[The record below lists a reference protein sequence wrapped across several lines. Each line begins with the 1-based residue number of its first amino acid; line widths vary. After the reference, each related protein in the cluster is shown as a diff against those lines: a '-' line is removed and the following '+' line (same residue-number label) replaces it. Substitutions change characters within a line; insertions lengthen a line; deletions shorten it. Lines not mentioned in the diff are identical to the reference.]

1 MAHIPDERFKG
12 TLYDV
17 EDCLAAITDDEVVKP
32 SEKKKAVKM
41 FRLFLDFCTDEK
53 IIPSYTLDPLKFR
66 LGLEIVNGPA
76 GPTVAVETTGKEL
89 EDSEKKEGNQSETS

>member
-17 EDCLAAITDDEVVKP
+17 EDCLDAITDEEVVKD

-41 FRLFLDFCTDEK
+41 FGMFLNFCVEEK
-53 IIPSYTLDPLKFR
+53 IIEGYDLAPLKFK
-66 LGLEIVNGPA
+66 LGMEIIEGPA
-76 GPTVAVETTGKEL
+76 GLQVVVPTTAREL
-89 EDSEKKEGNQSETS
+89 GGN

>member
-17 EDCLAAITDDEVVKP
+17 EDCLDAITDDEVVKP

-41 FRLFLDFCTDEK
+41 FSMFLDFCKEEK
-53 IIPSYTLDPLKFR
+53 IVDGYDLAPLKFK
-66 LGLEIVNGPA
+66 LGLEVVEGPA
-76 GPTVAVETTGKEL
+76 GLQVVVPTTAKEL
-89 EDSEKKEGNQSETS
+89 NDEKKEGNQSETS